1 MISIKIT
8 HLRGEIDM
16 NGYIDFNL
24 IKKYP
29 NKYNLTPSNIE
40 KLKILNWEELKK
52 YLRHK
57 IVLKDGVWWE
67 HFEGCNFD
75 NDKYDD
81 YSQFRIAF
89 NEKSNKIICGFT
101 TYFGCKDYIFNEFYK
116 IKDIEQECDLYVQ
129 INTIKYLNMLLDK
142 GILGF
147 DDPKSEIVD
156 EKQEVVIV
164 PSLTRFTGDFYDIDY
179 STYKNIIL
187 DSIRISTID
196 KNNKTELI
204 PFDIKIGGKGGCRI
218 VPSLRA
224 DEYLM
229 SYQRVTMGYK
239 LKLDKDNTNA
249 YTGHKLFIDNTLRY
263 GEIELR

>member
-101 TYFGCKDYIFNEFYK
+101 TYFGCI
-116 IKDIEQECDLYVQ
+116 
-129 INTIKYLNMLLDK
+129 
-142 GILGF
+142 
-147 DDPKSEIVD
+147 
-156 EKQEVVIV
+156 
-164 PSLTRFTGDFYDIDY
+164 Y
-179 STYKNIIL
+179 STNFIKLRILNRNAIYMCKSTQLNI
-187 DSIRISTID
+187 
-196 KNNKTELI
+196 
-204 PFDIKIGGKGGCRI
+204 
-218 VPSLRA
+218 
-224 DEYLM
+224 
-229 SYQRVTMGYK
+229 
-239 LKLDKDNTNA
+239 
-249 YTGHKLFIDNTLRY
+249 
-263 GEIELR
+263 

>member
-1 MISIKIT
+1 MANFY
-8 HLRGEIDM
+8 M
-16 NGYIDFNL
+16 DFDL

-29 NKYNLTPSNIE
+29 NKYNLTPSKIE

-57 IVLKDGVWWE
+57 IVLKDGVGWE

-116 IKDIEQECDLYVQ
+116 IKDIEQERDLYVQ

-156 EKQEVVIV
+156 EKQELV
-164 PSLTRFTGDFYDIDY
+164 TFRWATKFTGDF
-179 STYKNIIL
+179 L
-187 DSIRISTID
+187 
-196 KNNKTELI
+196 
-204 PFDIKIGGKGGCRI
+204 
-218 VPSLRA
+218 
-224 DEYLM
+224 
-229 SYQRVTMGYK
+229 
-239 LKLDKDNTNA
+239 
-249 YTGHKLFIDNTLRY
+249 
-263 GEIELR
+263 

>member
-16 NGYIDFNL
+16 NSCMDFDL

-40 KLKILNWEELKK
+40 KLKILDWEELKK

-116 IKDIEQECDLYVQ
+116 IKDIEQKRDLYVQ

-187 DSIRISTID
+187 DSIRISAVD
-196 KNNKTELI
+196 KDNKFVLI
-204 PFDIKIGGKGGCRI
+204 PFDVKVGGKSGCRI
-218 VPSLRA
+218 IPASPAKAYV
-224 DEYLM
+224 M
-229 SYQRVTMGYK
+229 SCQCATMGYK
-239 LKLDKDNTNA
+239 TKMSNG
-249 YTGHKLFIDNTLRY
+249 YSYWRI
-263 GEIELR
+263 

>member
-1 MISIKIT
+1 MA
-8 HLRGEIDM
+8 
-16 NGYIDFNL
+16 NFYIDFDL

-116 IKDIEQECDLYVQ
+116 IKDIEQERDLYVQ

-147 DDPKSEIVD
+147 DDPKSEIAD
-156 EKQEVVIV
+156 EKQELV
-164 PSLTRFTGDFYDIDY
+164 TFRWATKFTGDFYDIDY
-179 STYKNIIL
+179 KECKNIIL
-187 DSIRISTID
+187 DSLRISTINED
-196 KNNKTELI
+196 NRIKPI
-204 PFDIKIGGKGGCRI
+204 PFDIKVGGQGGCRI
-218 VPSLRA
+218 IPSVSA
-224 DEYLM
+224 DKYLIGCNRCGN
-229 SYQRVTMGYK
+229 S
-239 LKLDKDNTNA
+239 
-249 YTGHKLFIDNTLRY
+249 I
-263 GEIELR
+263 

>member
-1 MISIKIT
+1 MA
-8 HLRGEIDM
+8 
-16 NGYIDFNL
+16 NFYIDFNL

-101 TYFGCKDYIFNEFYK
+101 TYFGCKDYIFNEFYN
-116 IKDIEQECDLYVQ
+116 IKDIEQERDLYVQ

-156 EKQEVVIV
+156 EKQELV
-164 PSLTRFTGDFYDIDY
+164 TFRWATKFTGDFYDIDY
-179 STYKNIIL
+179 KECKNIIL
-187 DSIRISTID
+187 DSLRISTINED
-196 KNNKTELI
+196 NRIKPI
-204 PFDIKIGGKGGCRI
+204 PFDIKVGGQGGCRI
-218 VPSLRA
+218 IPSVSA
-224 DEYLM
+224 DKYLM
-229 SYQRVTMGYK
+229 GCNRCGNS
-239 LKLDKDNTNA
+239 
-249 YTGHKLFIDNTLRY
+249 I
-263 GEIELR
+263 

>member
-1 MISIKIT
+1 MANFY
-8 HLRGEIDM
+8 M
-16 NGYIDFNL
+16 DFDL

-29 NKYNLTPSNIE
+29 NKYNLTPSKIE

-89 NEKSNKIICGFT
+89 NEKGNKIICGFT

-116 IKDIEQECDLYVQ
+116 IKDIEQERDLYVQ

-156 EKQEVVIV
+156 EKQELV
-164 PSLTRFTGDFYDIDY
+164 TFRWATKFTGDFYDIDY
-179 STYKNIIL
+179 KECKNIIL
-187 DSIRISTID
+187 DSLRISTINED
-196 KNNKTELI
+196 NRIKPI
-204 PFDIKIGGKGGCRI
+204 PFDIKVGGQGGCRI
-218 VPSLRA
+218 IPSVSA
-224 DEYLM
+224 DKYLM
-229 SYQRVTMGYK
+229 GCNRCGNS
-239 LKLDKDNTNA
+239 
-249 YTGHKLFIDNTLRY
+249 I
-263 GEIELR
+263 

>member
-116 IKDIEQECDLYVQ
+116 IKDIEQER
-129 INTIKYLNMLLDK
+129 
-142 GILGF
+142 
-147 DDPKSEIVD
+147 
-156 EKQEVVIV
+156 
-164 PSLTRFTGDFYDIDY
+164 RFICA
-179 STYKNIIL
+179 SQHN
-187 DSIRISTID
+187 
-196 KNNKTELI
+196 
-204 PFDIKIGGKGGCRI
+204 
-218 VPSLRA
+218 
-224 DEYLM
+224 
-229 SYQRVTMGYK
+229 
-239 LKLDKDNTNA
+239 
-249 YTGHKLFIDNTLRY
+249 
-263 GEIELR
+263 

>member
-1 MISIKIT
+1 MANFY
-8 HLRGEIDM
+8 M
-16 NGYIDFNL
+16 DFDL

-57 IVLKDGVWWE
+57 IVLKDGVWGE

-116 IKDIEQECDLYVQ
+116 IKDIEQERDLYVQ

-156 EKQEVVIV
+156 EKQELV
-164 PSLTRFTGDFYDIDY
+164 TFRWATKFTGDFYDIDY
-179 STYKNIIL
+179 KECKNIIL
-187 DSIRISTID
+187 DSLRISTINED
-196 KNNKTELI
+196 NRIKPI
-204 PFDIKIGGKGGCRI
+204 PFDIKVGGQGGCRI
-218 VPSLRA
+218 IPSVSA
-224 DEYLM
+224 DKYLM
-229 SYQRVTMGYK
+229 GCNRCGNS
-239 LKLDKDNTNA
+239 
-249 YTGHKLFIDNTLRY
+249 I
-263 GEIELR
+263 

>member
-1 MISIKIT
+1 MA
-8 HLRGEIDM
+8 
-16 NGYIDFNL
+16 NFYIDFNL

-29 NKYNLTPSNIE
+29 NKYNLTPSKIE

-52 YLRHK
+52 CSCHK

-142 GILGF
+142 GNLGF

-187 DSIRISTID
+187 DSIRISTIN
-196 KNNKTELI
+196 KNNKTKLI

-218 VPSLRA
+218 VPSLTA

-229 SYQRVTMGYK
+229 SCQRVTMGYK
-239 LKLDKDNTNA
+239 LEMNLED
-249 YTGHKLFIDNTLRY
+249 
-263 GEIELR
+263 ECES

>member
-1 MISIKIT
+1 MA
-8 HLRGEIDM
+8 
-16 NGYIDFNL
+16 NFYIDFNL

-81 YSQFRIAF
+81 YSQFRIVF

-116 IKDIEQECDLYVQ
+116 IKDIEQERDLYVQ

-147 DDPKSEIVD
+147 DDPKSEIAD
-156 EKQEVVIV
+156 EKQELV
-164 PSLTRFTGDFYDIDY
+164 TFRWATKFTGDFYDIDY
-179 STYKNIIL
+179 KACKNIIL
-187 DSIRISTID
+187 DSLRISTINED
-196 KNNKTELI
+196 TRIKPI
-204 PFDIKIGGKGGCRI
+204 PFDIKVGGQGGCRI
-218 VPSLRA
+218 IPSVSA
-224 DEYLM
+224 DKYLIGCNRCGN
-229 SYQRVTMGYK
+229 S
-239 LKLDKDNTNA
+239 
-249 YTGHKLFIDNTLRY
+249 I
-263 GEIELR
+263 